1 MRRRVE
7 WSKWISKSVNNES
20 TSIDGN
26 FVDKDNGKQNT
37 KDSPD
42 GTTEIR
48 PTNKSLGDL
57 SLAADAVENSLKSS
71 TDHNKNS
78 KDQRIALGNSKSRIE
93 LGCLLTSVN
102 NINVLNN
109 GSNCPETSL
118 GADPVESTV
127 FKNGRNKEMQTLSNP
142 KAKNFGESSH
152 EFSSTF
158 MLDEELELEQKTTG
172 HAHPSTAGR
181 YMMISSCLILCCIY
195 INTHTCICVMEV
207 VKLCSPVSSLH
218 VKSYKWKYTCS

>member
-1 MRRRVE
+1 MRRRDE
-7 WSKWISKSVNNES
+7 WSKWISKSMNNES
-20 TSIDGN
+20 TSLVGN
-26 FVDKDNGKQNT
+26 FVDNDNRIQNT

-42 GTTEIR
+42 GITELR
-48 PTNKSLGDL
+48 PTKESSVDCL
-57 SLAADAVENSLKSS
+57 SLAADAV
-71 TDHNKNS
+71 DHSIKNS
-78 KDQRIALGNSKSRIE
+78 SDHSKGSKEQRIALGNSKSRIE

-118 GADPVESTV
+118 GADSVKSTI
-127 FKNGRNKEMQTLSNP
+127 FKNGGNKKMQAFSNP

-152 EFSSTF
+152 DLSSTF

-181 YMMISSCLILCCIY
+181 YVRIYSCLKLCCIY
-195 INTHTCICVMEV
+195 ISTHACFIMEV
-207 VKLCSPVSSLH
+207 AKLCSH
-218 VKSYKWKYTCS
+218 VTCKIV